1 MHVVLT
7 MENQQKQII
16 PHLPT
21 TDFFFFFLIFSVK
34 YLLLTSGYYTIR
46 ATFYFDTAISVP
58 PSLVDDGTAELE
70 IDYSFVISLLGA
82 ELAKQQQTQPL
93 TLGKCW
99 EKMRYSMI

>member
-1 MHVVLT
+1 
-7 MENQQKQII
+7 
-16 PHLPT
+16 
-21 TDFFFFFLIFSVK
+21 VK